1 MMKRKVL
8 VFLLMLPLLA
18 SAQKDGAAALLDKV
32 VATIKSDAALQMDYT
47 YTIYDEDDAVV
58 YKDNGT
64 MKLDNDRYMLDMENM
79 KVWCDGK
86 TQWSYMK
93 DIDEVYITDADS
105 EEAQNLSPLYIMEM
119 YRENC
124 SLVKTALEGDAVLVT
139 MTAADVEAEVNKLE
153 LFVDAGT
160 SRLTGMFVYMPGQGC
175 VEVRLENYVP
185 KCKFAK
191 KTYECPVGIF
201 PTAEIVDMR

>member
-1 MMKRKVL
+1 
-8 VFLLMLPLLA
+8 MLPLLA

-124 SLVKTALEGDAVLVT
+124 SLVKTALEGNSVLVT